1 MWSSASLLIYYSK
14 INQNVQQNL
23 VSIEKHNL
31 IILFF
36 CITGPSLPYVLSYSA
51 MAESPDGRGVLLFG
65 GWTYNNIQN
74 KRILELRAGADSWNI
89 LNVTLENARSSHVV
103 IPLT

>member
-14 INQNVQQNL
+14 INQNTQQNL

-36 CITGPSLPYVLSYSA
+36 CITGPSLPYILFDSA

-65 GWTYNNIQN
+65 GFFSP
-74 KRILELRAGADSWNI
+74 KSILELRAGADSWNM
-89 LNVTLENARSSHVV
+89 LNVTLENARSQHVV

>member
-1 MWSSASLLIYYSK
+1 MY
-14 INQNVQQNL
+14 
-23 VSIEKHNL
+23 L

-36 CITGPSLPYVLSYSA
+36 CITGPSLPYGLYWSA

-65 GWTYNNIQN
+65 GYTGNGYDE
-74 KRILELRAGADSWNI
+74 KRILELRAGDDTWKI
-89 LNVTLENARSSHVV
+89 LNVTLKNERYDHVV